1 MNWRGKSKR
10 EPQFRFVFGDLEV
23 YDYIWLC
30 LWVHFEPEKFQLH
43 QERAP
48 DQVEDIMITYDNN
61 ISYTVTT
68 YNNPGSSLATAEFTK
83 GHIQVD
89 DCLRFLWSRGLRR
102 IEPLGCVIP
111 KGYKGM
117 ETLKNNPWNNGWNW
131 WNWWND
137 HWKCNKKHG
146 HFMPKKSQ
154 IGMYNYSDQKTR
166 ESVAGVMLAFWRHTG
181 TPFKMVV
188 DRSLSE
194 HMF

>member
-1 MNWRGKSKR
+1 MNWRGKNKR

-30 LWVHFEPEKFQLH
+30 LWVHHFEPEKFQLH

-68 YNNPGSSLATAEFTK
+68 YNIPGSSLATAELTK

-117 ETLKNNPWNNGWNW
+117 ETLKNNPWNNRWNS

-137 HWKCNKKHG
+137 HWKCNKKEAWAFHAKEITDRNVQLFWPENTG
-146 HFMPKKSQ
+146 ICRRCYACFL
-154 IGMYNYSDQKTR
+154 KTH
-166 ESVAGVMLAFWRHTG
+166 RHT
-181 TPFKMVV
+181 F
-188 DRSLSE
+188 
-194 HMF
+194 